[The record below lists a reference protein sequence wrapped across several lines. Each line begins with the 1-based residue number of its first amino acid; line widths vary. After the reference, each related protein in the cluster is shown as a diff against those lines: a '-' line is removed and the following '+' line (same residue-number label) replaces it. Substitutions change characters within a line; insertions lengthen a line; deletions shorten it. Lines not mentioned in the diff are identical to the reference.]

1 MARLRRVD
9 CAGPGIA
16 RVKRGRGFSYCS
28 PDGSTVT
35 DPVVLQRI
43 AGLVIPPAWTDV
55 WICPHPRGH
64 IQAVGTDAAGRRQYR
79 YHDEWRVQRDAEKHE
94 RVLLF
99 ARRLPAARAR
109 VHEHLG
115 QRGMTKQRVL
125 AAAFRLL
132 DLGFFRIGGESYA
145 EENGSF
151 GLATMRRRHVTV
163 TGDLVVFDYTAKS
176 GKHRVQAIVDPSV
189 RKVVSSLLARADPG
203 KELLAYKD
211 RDGWHDVTTAD
222 INAYLRDVVGAEVS
236 AKDFRTWHAT
246 VLTAVG
252 LAVSTRA
259 PTSESARK
267 RAVSRVVSEVA
278 QYLGNTPAVCRS
290 SYIDPRVIDLYD
302 DGTTIAPSLERLGAE
317 AAFGQPATHG
327 TIEEAV
333 LRLLRRPA
341 TAAHRRR
348 ATSPAAPRAKAA

>member
-16 RVKRGRGFSYCS
+16 RVKRGRGFSYRA

-35 DPVVLQRI
+35 DPVVLERI

-55 WICPHPRGH
+55 WICSHPRGH

-79 YHDEWRVQRDAEKHE
+79 YHDAWRVQRDAEKHE
-94 RVLLF
+94 RVLEF
-99 ARRLPAARAR
+99 ARRLPAARRTVDA
-109 VHEHLG
+109 HLA
-115 QRGMTKQRVL
+115 QRGPTRQRVL
-125 AAAFRLL
+125 AATFRLL

-145 EENGSF
+145 EANGSY
-151 GLATMRRRHVTV
+151 GLATMRREHVTIS
-163 TGDLVVFDYTAKS
+163 GEMVVFDYTAKS
-176 GKHRVQAIVDPSV
+176 GKHRVQAIVDASV
-189 RKVVSSLLARADPG
+189 RKVVKALLDRDDPS
-203 KELLAYKD
+203 KELLAYRD

-222 INAYLRDVVGAEVS
+222 INAYLREVLGADVS

-252 LAVSTRA
+252 LAVSTGA

-267 RAVSRVVSEVA
+267 RAVSRVVTEVA

-302 DGTTIAPSLERLGAE
+302 DGTTIAPVLERLGAD
-317 AAFGQPATHG
+317 ADFGQPATHG
-327 TIEEAV
+327 QIEAAV
-333 LRLLRRPA
+333 LRLLRKPA
-341 TAAHRRR
+341 KASARRR
-348 ATSPAAPRAKAA
+348 PTSPAKAKAA